1 VARLAGVPAVL
12 AVVLLASGCGGDG
25 GEESSETTTTTTT
38 TAKPMPT
45 KFAAALTAAASMPK
59 GPKGGAGT
67 ATITFKMGSG
77 QACWRISVRGIGKA
91 VSAHVHAGGP
101 GKVGDVVIPLGD
113 RFARTGCVL
122 TGKRVLRE
130 VARKPTAYYV
140 DVHSEKNIRGALR
153 GRLHAA

>member
-1 VARLAGVPAVL
+1 VPVVL
-12 AVVLLASGCGGDG
+12 AVGLLAAGCGGD
-25 GEESSETTTTTTT
+25 GEESSETTTA
-38 TAKPMPT
+38 TAKPTPT
-45 KFAAALTAAASMPK
+45 VFAATLTSAASVPK

-67 ATITFKMGSG
+67 ATITFKMRSG
-77 QACWRISVRGIGKA
+77 QACWRISVSGIGKA
-91 VSAHVHAGGP
+91 VSAHVHAGAP

-130 VARKPTAYYV
+130 VARKPAAYYV